1 MNAMNDQNPTP
12 IESAPGQSTFSLRQR
27 LALALACVLAA
38 LWASVAWYNG
48 KSEQDAQAQMRQQ
61 TAALAMAFADHTEA
75 TLLRGDHILL
85 QLRADWL
92 ASPKTF
98 AKAIAR
104 HQTLLGD
111 TAFQI
116 AVIAADGTLAFS
128 NLAFNSERLDLS
140 DREHFKVHQ
149 AGGQVDRLFVSRPVK
164 GRVSGKWSIQ
174 LTRAIF
180 DAGRFVG
187 VVVLSLDPGYFVRY
201 YQRFDLGTQ
210 GVVSIVR
217 DTGEMM
223 AFAARQ
229 APGGEQYIGKV
240 IGTAPVTD
248 EGAPLRGSYH
258 RSASQTDSIERI
270 FSYYHLPERGL
281 SVRIGVGF
289 NEFLAPVHAQQHTAW
304 LIASAVTL
312 VLAGLAWLLL
322 RSVTRLE
329 GAESALTKDRRRL
342 AHLAAQ
348 QMALLN
354 NDLIGIV
361 TVKDRFIVWANPAF
375 EKMLGYTQAE
385 LNGTP
390 TRNNYPSEEAY
401 LVFGAKAYPVLHA
414 GKVFRAQ
421 LEHVRKDGTHIWLD
435 ASGTLLDRETG
446 EALWAFSDIS
456 EHIQMLA
463 ELKRSNAE
471 LEQFSY
477 SISHDMRQPLRM
489 ISSYLQLLQKGLGD
503 TLDTEKREYFN
514 FAIDGAQRMD
524 AMMLGLLDYSR
535 VGRKGEAQVWV
546 DSRAVLDEALL
557 FLHPLVAEAQAMLHI
572 EGDWPRVLVSPDEL
586 LRLLQNLVGNALKFR
601 VANRVPQITV
611 ISKTID
617 GQWQLCVSD
626 NGVGMAPDQI
636 GRLFQVFQ
644 RLQSRAAYEGTGIG
658 LALCRK
664 IVEHHGGRIW
674 AESEGEGL
682 GSRFCVEMPLP
693 HAKAPA

>member
-1 MNAMNDQNPTP
+1 MNAQNPPPT
-12 IESAPGQSTFSLRQR
+12 ELAPARSSFTLRQR
-27 LALALACVLAA
+27 LLLALICVIAA
-38 LWASVAWYNG
+38 MWAAVAWDAR
-48 KSEQDAQAQMRQQ
+48 KSEEDAHAQMRQQ

-75 TLLRGDHILL
+75 ILQRSDHILL
-85 QLRADWL
+85 QLREDWL
-92 ASPKTF
+92 ANPKIF
-98 AKAIAR
+98 AKAITH
-104 HQTLLGD
+104 HQSLLGD
-111 TAFQI
+111 TVFQI

-128 NLAFNSERLDLS
+128 NLASSSERVDLS
-140 DREHFKVHQ
+140 DREHFKVHKDG
-149 AGGQVDRLFVSRPVK
+149 APVDRLFVSRPVK

-180 DAGRFVG
+180 DGARFAG

-201 YQRFDLGTQ
+201 YQRFDLGAQ

-223 AFAARQ
+223 ARTVGQ
-229 APGGEQYIGKV
+229 EDYIGKV
-240 IGTAPVTD
+240 ISTAPATD
-248 EGAPLRGSYH
+248 PGAPLRGSYY
-258 RSASQTDSIERI
+258 RSASQTDGIARL
-270 FSYYHLPERGL
+270 FAYYRLPERGL
-281 SVRIGVGF
+281 STRIGVGVD
-289 NEFLAPVHAQQHTAW
+289 EFLAPIRAQQRTAW

-322 RSVTRLE
+322 GSLTRLE
-329 GAESALTKDRRRL
+329 GAESALTIDRQRL

-348 QMALLN
+348 QMAMLN
-354 NDLIGIV
+354 NELIGIV

-375 EKMLGYTQAE
+375 EKMLGYAQAE

-390 TRNNYPSEEAY
+390 TRNNYPSEDAY
-401 LVFGAKAYPVLHA
+401 LAFGTAAYPVLRA

-421 LEHVRKDGTHIWLD
+421 LEHVRKDGTHVWLD
-435 ASGTLLDRETG
+435 ASGALLDSETG
-446 EALWAFSDIS
+446 ETMWGFSDIS

-503 TLDTEKREYFN
+503 TLDAEKREYFN

-535 VGRKGEAQVWV
+535 VGRKGDAQVWV
-546 DSRAVLDEALL
+546 DSRAVLDDALL
-557 FLHPLVAEAQAMLHI
+557 YLRPLVAEAQAQAHT
-572 EGDWPRVLVSPDEL
+572 EGEWPRILCHPDEM

-601 VANRVPQITV
+601 VAGRLPQITLT
-611 ISKTID
+611 SKTTR

-644 RLQSRAAYEGTGIG
+644 RLQSRAAYEGNGIG

-664 IVEHHGGRIW
+664 IAEHHDGRIW
-674 AESEGEGL
+674 AQSDGEGL
-682 GSRFCVEMPLP
+682 GSRFCMEMPLP
-693 HAKAPA
+693 KEEGTR

>member
-1 MNAMNDQNPTP
+1 MITMNAQNPPPT
-12 IESAPGQSTFSLRQR
+12 ELAPARSSFTLRQR
-27 LALALACVLAA
+27 LLLALICVIAA
-38 LWASVAWYNG
+38 MWAAVAWDAR
-48 KSEQDAQAQMRQQ
+48 KSEEDAHAQMRQQ

-75 TLLRGDHILL
+75 ILQRSDHILL
-85 QLRADWL
+85 QLREDWL
-92 ASPKTF
+92 ANPKIF
-98 AKAIAR
+98 AKAITH
-104 HQTLLGD
+104 HQSLLGD
-111 TAFQI
+111 TVFQI

-128 NLAFNSERLDLS
+128 NLASSSERVDLS
-140 DREHFKVHQ
+140 DREHFKVHKDG
-149 AGGQVDRLFVSRPVK
+149 APVDRLFVSRPVK

-180 DAGRFVG
+180 DGARFAG

-201 YQRFDLGTQ
+201 YQRFDLGAQ

-223 AFAARQ
+223 ARTVGQ
-229 APGGEQYIGKV
+229 EDYIGKV
-240 IGTAPVTD
+240 ISTAPATD
-248 EGAPLRGSYH
+248 PGAPLRGSYY
-258 RSASQTDSIERI
+258 RSASQTDGIARL
-270 FSYYHLPERGL
+270 FAYYRLPERGL
-281 SVRIGVGF
+281 STRIGVGVD
-289 NEFLAPVHAQQHTAW
+289 EFLAPIRAQQRTAW

-322 RSVTRLE
+322 GSLTRLE
-329 GAESALTKDRRRL
+329 GAESALTIDRQRL

-348 QMALLN
+348 QMAMLN
-354 NDLIGIV
+354 NELIGIV

-375 EKMLGYTQAE
+375 EKMLGYAQAE

-390 TRNNYPSEEAY
+390 TRNNYPSEDAY
-401 LVFGAKAYPVLHA
+401 LAFGTAAYPVLRA

-421 LEHVRKDGTHIWLD
+421 LEHVRKDGTHVWLD
-435 ASGTLLDRETG
+435 ASGALLDSETG
-446 EALWAFSDIS
+446 ETMWGFSDIS

-503 TLDTEKREYFN
+503 TLDAEKREYFN

-535 VGRKGEAQVWV
+535 VGRKGDAQVWV
-546 DSRAVLDEALL
+546 DSRAVLDDALL
-557 FLHPLVAEAQAMLHI
+557 YLRPLVAEAQAQAHT
-572 EGDWPRVLVSPDEL
+572 EGEWPRILCHPDEM

-601 VANRVPQITV
+601 VAGRLPQITLT
-611 ISKTID
+611 SKTTR

-644 RLQSRAAYEGTGIG
+644 RLQSRAAYEGNGIG

-664 IVEHHGGRIW
+664 IAEHHDGRIW
-674 AESEGEGL
+674 AQSDGEGL
-682 GSRFCVEMPLP
+682 GSRFCMEMPLP
-693 HAKAPA
+693 KEEGTR

>member
-1 MNAMNDQNPTP
+1 MITMNAQNPPPT
-12 IESAPGQSTFSLRQR
+12 ELAPARSSFTLRQR
-27 LALALACVLAA
+27 LLLALICVIASMWAA
-38 LWASVAWYNG
+38 VAWDAR
-48 KSEQDAQAQMRQQ
+48 KSEEDAHAQMRQQ

-75 TLLRGDHILL
+75 ILQRSDHILL
-85 QLRADWL
+85 QLREDWL
-92 ASPKTF
+92 ANPKIF
-98 AKAIAR
+98 AKAITH
-104 HQTLLGD
+104 HQSLLGD
-111 TAFQI
+111 TVFQI

-128 NLAFNSERLDLS
+128 NLASSSERVDLS
-140 DREHFKVHQ
+140 DREHFKVHKDG
-149 AGGQVDRLFVSRPVK
+149 APVDRLFVSRPVK

-180 DAGRFVG
+180 DGARFAG

-201 YQRFDLGTQ
+201 YQRFDLGAQ

-223 AFAARQ
+223 ARTVGQ
-229 APGGEQYIGKV
+229 EDYIGKV
-240 IGTAPVTD
+240 ISTAPATD
-248 EGAPLRGSYH
+248 AGAPLRGSYY
-258 RSASQTDSIERI
+258 RSASQTDGIARL
-270 FSYYHLPERGL
+270 FAYYRLPERGL
-281 SVRIGVGF
+281 STRIGVGVD
-289 NEFLAPVHAQQHTAW
+289 EFLAPIRAQQRTAW

-322 RSVTRLE
+322 GSLTRLE
-329 GAESALTKDRRRL
+329 GAESALTIDRQRL

-348 QMALLN
+348 QMAMLN
-354 NDLIGIV
+354 NELIGIV

-375 EKMLGYTQAE
+375 EKMLGYAQAE

-390 TRNNYPSEEAY
+390 TRNNYPSEDAY
-401 LVFGAKAYPVLHA
+401 LAFGTAAYPVLRA

-421 LEHVRKDGTHIWLD
+421 LEHVRKDGTHVWLD
-435 ASGTLLDRETG
+435 ASGALLDSETG
-446 EALWAFSDIS
+446 ETMWGFSDIS

-503 TLDTEKREYFN
+503 TLDAEKREYFN

-535 VGRKGEAQVWV
+535 VGRKGDAQVWV
-546 DSRAVLDEALL
+546 DSRAVLDDALL
-557 FLHPLVAEAQAMLHI
+557 YLRPLVAEAQAQVHT
-572 EGDWPRVLVSPDEL
+572 EGEWPRILCHPDEM

-601 VANRVPQITV
+601 VAGRLPQITLT
-611 ISKTID
+611 SKTTH

-626 NGVGMAPDQI
+626 NGVGMAPDQL

-644 RLQSRAAYEGTGIG
+644 RLQSRAAYEGNGIG

-664 IVEHHGGRIW
+664 IAEHHDGRIW
-674 AESEGEGL
+674 AQSDGEGL
-682 GSRFCVEMPLP
+682 GSRFCMEMPLP
-693 HAKAPA
+693 KEEGTR

>member
-1 MNAMNDQNPTP
+1 MITMNAQNPPPT
-12 IESAPGQSTFSLRQR
+12 ELAPARSSFTLRQR
-27 LALALACVLAA
+27 LLLALICVIASMWAA
-38 LWASVAWYNG
+38 VAWDAR
-48 KSEQDAQAQMRQQ
+48 KSEEDAHAQMRQQ

-75 TLLRGDHILL
+75 ILQRSDHILL
-85 QLRADWL
+85 QLREDWL
-92 ASPKTF
+92 ANPKIF
-98 AKAIAR
+98 AKAITH
-104 HQTLLGD
+104 HQSLLGD
-111 TAFQI
+111 TVFQI

-128 NLAFNSERLDLS
+128 NLASSSERVDLS
-140 DREHFKVHQ
+140 DREHFKVHKDG
-149 AGGQVDRLFVSRPVK
+149 APVDRLFVSRPVK

-180 DAGRFVG
+180 DGARFAG

-201 YQRFDLGTQ
+201 YQRFDLGAQ

-223 AFAARQ
+223 ARTVGQ
-229 APGGEQYIGKV
+229 EDYIGKV
-240 IGTAPVTD
+240 ISTAPATD
-248 EGAPLRGSYH
+248 AGAPLRGSYY
-258 RSASQTDSIERI
+258 RSASQTDGIARL
-270 FSYYHLPERGL
+270 FAYYRLPERGL
-281 SVRIGVGF
+281 STRIGVGVD
-289 NEFLAPVHAQQHTAW
+289 EFLAPIRAQQRTAW

-322 RSVTRLE
+322 GSLTRLE
-329 GAESALTKDRRRL
+329 GAESALTIDRQRL

-348 QMALLN
+348 QMAMLN
-354 NDLIGIV
+354 NELIGIV

-375 EKMLGYTQAE
+375 EKMLGYAQAE

-390 TRNNYPSEEAY
+390 TRNNYPSEDAY
-401 LVFGAKAYPVLHA
+401 LAFGTAAYPVLRA

-421 LEHVRKDGTHIWLD
+421 LEHVRKDGTHVWLD
-435 ASGTLLDRETG
+435 ASGALLDSETG
-446 EALWAFSDIS
+446 ETMWGFSDIS

-503 TLDTEKREYFN
+503 TLDAEKREYFN

-535 VGRKGEAQVWV
+535 VGRKGDAQVWV
-546 DSRAVLDEALL
+546 DSRAVLDDALL
-557 FLHPLVAEAQAMLHI
+557 YLRPLVAEAQAQVHT
-572 EGDWPRVLVSPDEL
+572 EGEWPRILCHPDEM

-601 VANRVPQITV
+601 VAGRLPQITLT
-611 ISKTID
+611 SKTTH

-644 RLQSRAAYEGTGIG
+644 RLQSRAAYEGNGIG

-664 IVEHHGGRIW
+664 IAEHHDGRIW
-674 AESEGEGL
+674 AQSDGEGL
-682 GSRFCVEMPLP
+682 GSRFCMEMPLP
-693 HAKAPA
+693 KEEGTR

>member
-1 MNAMNDQNPTP
+1 MITMNAQNPPPT
-12 IESAPGQSTFSLRQR
+12 ELAPARSSFTLRQR
-27 LALALACVLAA
+27 LLLALICVIAA
-38 LWASVAWYNG
+38 MWAAVAWDAR
-48 KSEQDAQAQMRQQ
+48 KSEEDAHAQMRQQ
-61 TAALAMAFADHTEA
+61 TAALAMSFADHTEA
-75 TLLRGDHILL
+75 ILQRSDHILL
-85 QLRADWL
+85 QLREDWL
-92 ASPKTF
+92 ANPKIF
-98 AKAIAR
+98 AKAITH
-104 HQTLLGD
+104 HQSLLGD
-111 TAFQI
+111 TVFQI

-128 NLAFNSERLDLS
+128 NLASSSERVDLS
-140 DREHFKVHQ
+140 DREHFKVHKDG
-149 AGGQVDRLFVSRPVK
+149 APVDRLFVSRPVK

-180 DAGRFVG
+180 DGARFAG

-201 YQRFDLGTQ
+201 YQRFDLGAQ

-223 AFAARQ
+223 ARTVGQ
-229 APGGEQYIGKV
+229 EDYIGKV
-240 IGTAPVTD
+240 ISTAPATD
-248 EGAPLRGSYH
+248 AGAPLRGSYY
-258 RSASQTDSIERI
+258 RSASQTDGIARL
-270 FSYYHLPERGL
+270 FAYYRLPERGL
-281 SVRIGVGF
+281 STRIGVGVD
-289 NEFLAPVHAQQHTAW
+289 EFLAPIRAQQRTAW

-322 RSVTRLE
+322 GSLTRLE
-329 GAESALTKDRRRL
+329 GAESALTIDRQRL

-348 QMALLN
+348 QMAMLN
-354 NDLIGIV
+354 NELIGIV

-375 EKMLGYTQAE
+375 EKMLGYAQAE

-390 TRNNYPSEEAY
+390 TRNNYPSEDAY
-401 LVFGAKAYPVLHA
+401 LAFGTAAYPVLRA

-421 LEHVRKDGTHIWLD
+421 LEHVRKDGTHVWLD
-435 ASGTLLDRETG
+435 ASGALLDSETG
-446 EALWAFSDIS
+446 ETMWGFSDIS

-503 TLDTEKREYFN
+503 TLDAEKREYFN

-535 VGRKGEAQVWV
+535 VGRKGDAQVWV
-546 DSRAVLDEALL
+546 DSRAVLDDALL
-557 FLHPLVAEAQAMLHI
+557 YLRPLVAEAQAQVHT
-572 EGDWPRVLVSPDEL
+572 EGEWPRILCHPDEM

-601 VANRVPQITV
+601 VAGRLPQITLT
-611 ISKTID
+611 SKTTH

-626 NGVGMAPDQI
+626 NGVGMAPDQL

-644 RLQSRAAYEGTGIG
+644 RLQSRAAYEGNGIG

-664 IVEHHGGRIW
+664 IAEHHDGRIW
-674 AESEGEGL
+674 AQSDGEGL
-682 GSRFCVEMPLP
+682 GSRFCMEMPLP
-693 HAKAPA
+693 KEEGTR